1 MCPARSKPYLPWNSA
16 AWFRSGPSVS
26 DPHRGVGVGLR
37 LVSTITRRQTDHM
50 NNHLNKT
57 VGIACLSMLLHF
69 SGNAQ
74 DAASAVSRQNGQ
86 DKTANASKPS
96 SALSDPLS
104 NPDLNKTT
112 KTEANA
118 EPAISSPK
126 VSPKNPALNL
136 KVTARESKT
145 DARAFAAPDLDELG
159 EPQSFHATAYA
170 LKGRTRMGT
179 QTRRGVIAADPHV
192 LPLGS
197 VVQLRAG
204 KYSGVYTVHDTG
216 KRIKGNVI
224 DVWVPDNREAR
235 QFGRRQIKLH
245 VLKLGSKGSTKK

>member
-1 MCPARSKPYLPWNSA
+1 
-16 AWFRSGPSVS
+16 
-26 DPHRGVGVGLR
+26 
-37 LVSTITRRQTDHM
+37 M

-74 DAASAVSRQNGQ
+74 DATAPVSPRNTQ
-86 DKTANASKPS
+86 DNAANASKPS
-96 SALSDPLS
+96 SALSDPSS
-104 NPDLNKTT
+104 NPDLNKTA
-112 KTEANA
+112 KA
-118 EPAISSPK
+118 ESAISNPK

-145 DARAFAAPDLDELG
+145 DARAFAAPGIDELG

-179 QTRRGVIAADPHV
+179 QTRRGVIAADPRV

-216 KRIKGNVI
+216 KRIKGNAI
-224 DVWVPDNREAR
+224 DVWVPDNHEAR

-245 VLKLGSKGSTKK
+245 VLKLGSKGRIKK

>member
-1 MCPARSKPYLPWNSA
+1 
-16 AWFRSGPSVS
+16 
-26 DPHRGVGVGLR
+26 
-37 LVSTITRRQTDHM
+37 M

-57 VGIACLSMLLHF
+57 VGIACLSMLMHF

-74 DAASAVSRQNGQ
+74 DAASPVSPRNAQ
-86 DKTANASKPS
+86 DKVANASKSS
-96 SALSDPLS
+96 SALSDPSS
-104 NPDLNKTT
+104 NPDLNKTA
-112 KTEANA
+112 KAEANA
-118 EPAISSPK
+118 ETVAGSPK

-145 DARAFAAPDLDELG
+145 DARAFAAPDLG
-159 EPQSFHATAYA
+159 EMGESQSFHATAYA

-179 QTRRGVIAADPHV
+179 QVRRGVIAADPRV

-216 KRIKGNVI
+216 KRIKGNII

-245 VLKLGSKGSTKK
+245 VLKLGSKGRIKK

>member
-1 MCPARSKPYLPWNSA
+1 M
-16 AWFRSGPSVS
+16 
-26 DPHRGVGVGLR
+26 
-37 LVSTITRRQTDHM
+37 DHM
-50 NNHLNKT
+50 SNQLNKI
-57 VGIACLSMLLHF
+57 VGTACLSMMLQF
-69 SGNAQ
+69 GANAQ
-74 DAASAVSRQNGQ
+74 NATSPVSRPRFVQ
-86 DKTANASKPS
+86 DNVANS
-96 SALSDPLS
+96 SNSSSDSSS
-104 NPDLNKTT
+104 NTDLNKLAL
-112 KTEANA
+112 KANGDDKSDA
-118 EPAISSPK
+118 SNEPAIVSPK
-126 VSPKNPALNL
+126 INPKNPALNL

-145 DARAFAAPDLDELG
+145 DARAFAAPNLDEMG

-179 QTRRGVIAADPHV
+179 DVRRGVIAADPRV

-224 DVWVPDNREAR
+224 DLWVPDRKEAR

-245 VLKLGSKGSTKK
+245 VLRLGSKGRTKK